1 MKQTWSPEPSLGEL
15 FSDLTRETKLL
26 VRKEVQLAK
35 LELKENAMR
44 MGKGAGFI
52 GAGAVLGIAAFLS
65 FLAGVIALLSTF
77 MPVWVSALIV
87 ALVVGVIGL
96 MVAKRGM
103 NIIKQSELA
112 PREAID
118 SVRED
123 VLWLKKRA

>member
-1 MKQTWSPEPSLGEL
+1 M
-15 FSDLTRETKLL
+15 
-26 VRKEVQLAK
+26 EVQLAK
-35 LELKENAMR
+35 LELKENALR

-52 GAGAVLGIAAFLS
+52 GAGAVSGIAAFLS
-65 FLAGVIALLSTF
+65 LLAGVIALLSTF

-87 ALVVGVIGL
+87 ALVVGGIGL
-96 MVAKRGM
+96 MLAKRGM